1 MSFRGVFIM
10 FFKNNVIYVP
20 FGKSKNLAYKP
31 NLYDDETNN
40 PFEEV
45 QVPKEYIDLLN
56 DQNSNLHSNSD
67 TNNNDIAKDDI
78 LEYILKEYS

>member
-1 MSFRGVFIM
+1 M
-10 FFKNNVIYVP
+10 FLKNSVIYVP

-31 NLYDDETNN
+31 NLYDDEISN

-45 QVPKEYIDLLN
+45 QVPKEYIDFLN
-56 DQNSNLHSNSD
+56 DQNSNLHLNSN
-67 TNNNDIAKDDI
+67 TNDDDIAKDDI